1 MGKIQNVLN
10 GLFTK
15 VDDTEKRYEKALEEK
30 QELLIEVTA
39 ELTEKQAGL
48 KDLHKM
54 AILGDV
60 SESTYQKEADAV
72 EKLQNRVSE
81 IQREMQLIVEYKSDD
96 VQKILYELETNNK
109 EVHAERQ
116 KELHALRLKVL
127 EAKRIYLQTL
137 LDSRNDYYSIVAP
150 ERKIEALKA
159 KLGMKNRLDYMT
171 GAYDALSMY
180 SVAGAGYI
188 NLEVNTKAVHD
199 ALQYSR
205 IDSQLQ
211 NELKKH
217 GIQKVE

>member
-1 MGKIQNVLN
+1 MGKIRNVIN

-15 VDDTEKRYEKALEEK
+15 VDDTEKRYEKALEAK
-30 QELLIEVTA
+30 QEELIAVSA
-39 ELTEKQAGL
+39 ELAEKQAGL

-54 AILGDV
+54 ALLGDV
-60 SESTYQKEADAV
+60 SESTYQKEAEKV
-72 EKLQNRVSE
+72 ETLQKKVTE
-81 IQREMQLIVEYKSDD
+81 IQHEMQLIQEYKTDD
-96 VQKILYELETNNK
+96 VEKILYELEANNK
-109 EVHAERQ
+109 EVTAERQ
-116 KELHALRLKVL
+116 KELHALQLKVL

-137 LDSRNDYYSIVAP
+137 LESRNEYYSIVAP